1 MADQSKR
8 AGRITS
14 LLPQVFK
21 RVINWHSARTLGN
34 FAVADLPSAGD
45 AGRTAYATDGR
56 KAGETAGNGTG
67 VLVFDDGSNWIAV
80 DTGATVAA

>member
-8 AGRITS
+8 AGRVTS

-34 FAVADLPSAGD
+34 FAVADLPPAGV
-45 AGRTAYATDGR
+45 AGRTAYATDGL
-56 KAGETAGNGTG
+56 KASETTGNGTG
-67 VLVFDDGSNWIAV
+67 VLVFDDGSNWIRV
-80 DTGATVAA
+80 DTGDTVGA